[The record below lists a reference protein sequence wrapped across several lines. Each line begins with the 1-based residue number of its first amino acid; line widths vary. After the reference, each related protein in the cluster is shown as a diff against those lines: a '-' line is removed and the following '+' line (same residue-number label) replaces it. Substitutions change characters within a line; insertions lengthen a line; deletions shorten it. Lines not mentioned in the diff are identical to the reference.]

1 MYGQMLRKLREARG
15 RTQADVARKA
25 EVSPAQLAR
34 LETEQRG
41 LYVDDFV
48 RIAEVLGEKPGNL
61 LPNDLGHI
69 GHLKPLIDRLGSLEP
84 EFLGRVEAILEKIIL
99 LTDDVITTAR
109 LQTVGNGHSD
119 RDSRRPMPS
128 RTVTRLDKILD
139 GRPQHF
145 SGAVSGERGII
156 LSSSD
161 GTREIPKWAENSGA
175 RGVLRATTSSM
186 RDVGIFD
193 GDMLFVRPDRN
204 PPNGK
209 LAICT
214 VDDRVFVKIV
224 KRDRNGHA
232 LQLVSKSPG
241 WPPVDLRSAD
251 NLKFYFV
258 VVGIAG
264 QR

>member
-1 MYGQMLRKLREARG
+1 MYSQVLRKLREAKG

-25 EVSPAQLAR
+25 DISPAQLAR

-69 GHLKPLIDRLGSLEP
+69 GYLKPLIDRLSSLEP

-99 LTDDVITTAR
+99 LTDDVITTTR
-109 LQTVGNGHSD
+109 LRSAGDGHSD
-119 RDSRRPMPS
+119 RDSRRRMPL
-128 RTVTRLDKILD
+128 RTIARLDKIFD
-139 GRPQHF
+139 GRPQRF
-145 SGAVSGERGII
+145 SGVVSAERGII
-156 LSSSD
+156 LSD
-161 GTREIPKWAENSGA
+161 APREIPKWAENSGA

-214 VDDRVFVKIV
+214 VEDRLFVKIV
-224 KRDRNGHA
+224 KRDRNGHP

-241 WPPVDLRSAD
+241 WPTLDLRSAD
-251 NLKFYFV
+251 TLKFYFV

>member
-1 MYGQMLRKLREARG
+1 MYGQILRKLREAKG
-15 RTQADVARKA
+15 RAQADVARRA
-25 EVSPAQLAR
+25 DISPAQLAR

-69 GHLKPLIDRLGSLEP
+69 GHLKPLIDRLSSLEP

-99 LTDDVITTAR
+99 LTDDVIMTMR
-109 LQTVGNGHSD
+109 MQTVQDAHPD
-119 RDSRRPMPS
+119 RDSRRQMPS
-128 RTVTRLDKILD
+128 RTIARLEKILD
-139 GRPQHF
+139 GRSQRF
-145 SGAVSGERGII
+145 SGAVSAERGIV
-156 LSSSD
+156 LSEAS
-161 GTREIPKWAENSGA
+161 REIPKWAENSGA
-175 RGVLRATTSSM
+175 RGVLRATGSSM

-204 PPNGK
+204 PPNTK
-209 LAICT
+209 LAVCT
-214 VDDRVFVKIV
+214 VDERVFVKIV
-224 KRDRNGHA
+224 KRDRIGHA
-232 LQLVSKSPG
+232 TQLVSKSPG
-241 WPPVDLRSAD
+241 WPPVDIRSAES
-251 NLKFYFV
+251 LKFYFV

>member
-1 MYGQMLRKLREARG
+1 MYGSMLRKLREAKG
-15 RTQADVARKA
+15 RAQADVARKA
-25 EVSPAQLAR
+25 DISPAQLAR

-69 GHLKPLIDRLGSLEP
+69 GHLKPLIDRLGGLEP

-99 LTDDVITTAR
+99 LTDDVITTMRMQTVENVHPDRNGARRQMPARTIAR
-109 LQTVGNGHSD
+109 LE
-119 RDSRRPMPS
+119 
-128 RTVTRLDKILD
+128 KILD
-139 GRPQHF
+139 GRSLEF

-156 LSSSD
+156 LSEVV
-161 GTREIPKWAENSGA
+161 REIPKWAENSGA
-175 RGVLRATTSSM
+175 RGVLRATGASM
-186 RDVGIFD
+186 RDVGVFD

-204 PPNGK
+204 PPNTK
-209 LAICT
+209 LAVCS
-214 VDDRVFVKIV
+214 VDERVYVKIV

-232 LQLVSKSPG
+232 TQLVSKSPG
-241 WPPVDLRSAD
+241 WPPVDIRSAD
-251 NLKFYFV
+251 TLKFYFV

>member
-1 MYGQMLRKLREARG
+1 MYGQMLRKLREAKG
-15 RTQADVARKA
+15 RAQADVARRA
-25 EVSPAQLAR
+25 EISPAQLAR

-69 GHLKPLIDRLGSLEP
+69 GHLKPLIDRLGGLEP

-99 LTDDVITTAR
+99 LTDDVITTMR
-109 LQTVGNGHSD
+109 MQTVQDTHPQ
-119 RDSRRPMPS
+119 REPRRKVPS
-128 RTVTRLDKILD
+128 RTVARLEKILD
-139 GRPQHF
+139 GRALQF
-145 SGAVSGERGII
+145 SGVVSAERGIV
-156 LSSSD
+156 LSD
-161 GTREIPKWAENSGA
+161 AAREIPKWAENSGA
-175 RGVLRATTSSM
+175 RGVLRATGASM

-204 PPNGK
+204 PPTGK
-209 LAICT
+209 LAVCT
-214 VDDRVFVKIV
+214 FDERIFVKIV

-232 LQLVSKSPG
+232 TQLVSKSPG
-241 WPPVDLRSAD
+241 WPPIDIRSAD
-251 NLKFYFV
+251 GLSFYFV

>member
-1 MYGQMLRKLREARG
+1 MYGQILRKLREAKG

-25 EVSPAQLAR
+25 DISPAQLAR

-48 RIAEVLGEKPGNL
+48 RIAEVLGEKPGDL
-61 LPNDLGHI
+61 LPNGLGHI
-69 GHLKPLIDRLGSLEP
+69 GYLKPTIDRLSSLEP
-84 EFLGRVEAILEKIIL
+84 EFISRVEAILEKVIL
-99 LTDDVITTAR
+99 LTDDVITTTR
-109 LQTVGNGHSD
+109 VQTAQNGRAEREVQH
-119 RDSRRPMPS
+119 PMTS
-128 RTVTRLDKILD
+128 RTIGRLEKIFD
-139 GRPQHF
+139 GRPQRF
-145 SGAVSGERGII
+145 SGVVSSDRGIV
-156 LSSSD
+156 LSD
-161 GTREIPKWAENSGA
+161 TVREIPKWAENAGA

-204 PPNGK
+204 PQNGK

-214 VDDRVFVKIV
+214 VDERLFVKIV
-224 KRDRNGHA
+224 KRDRNGHP

-241 WPPVDLRSAD
+241 WPPLDLRTAE

>member
-1 MYGQMLRKLREARG
+1 MYGQMLRKLREAKG
-15 RTQADVARKA
+15 RAQADVARRA
-25 EVSPAQLAR
+25 DISPAQLAR

-99 LTDDVITTAR
+99 LTDDVITNTR
-109 LQTVGNGHSD
+109 MQTVENGHSD
-119 RDSRRPMPS
+119 REARRQVPT
-128 RTVTRLDKILD
+128 RTVARLEKILD
-139 GRPQHF
+139 GRSQPF
-145 SGAVSGERGII
+145 SGVVSAERGIV
-156 LSSSD
+156 LSD
-161 GTREIPKWAENSGA
+161 AAREIPKWAENSGA
-175 RGVLRATTSSM
+175 RGVLRATGASM

-204 PPNGK
+204 PPNTK

-214 VDDRVFVKIV
+214 VDERVFVKIV
-224 KRDRNGHA
+224 KRDRIGHA
-232 LQLVSKSPG
+232 TQLVSKSPG
-241 WPPVDLRSAD
+241 WPPVDIRSSD
-251 NLKFYFV
+251 SLKFYFV
-258 VVGIAG
+258 VVGITG